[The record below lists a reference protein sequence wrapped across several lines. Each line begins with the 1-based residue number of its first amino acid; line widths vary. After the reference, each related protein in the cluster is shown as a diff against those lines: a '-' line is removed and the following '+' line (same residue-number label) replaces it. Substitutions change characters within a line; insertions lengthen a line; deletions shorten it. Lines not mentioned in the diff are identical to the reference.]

1 MNKNDE
7 EASNNETMDE
17 VDTVGFYMC
26 PDGQATD
33 HYRLVE
39 DHLPTISQHFPAFF
53 LYHFH
58 VYVHIFSIRSPPTF
72 RKIVFVRNIWCLI
85 IMLSLKKLNKTHLH
99 VYIPHMFQL
108 FS

>member
-7 EASNNETMDE
+7 EPSNNETMDE

-39 DHLPTISQHFPAFF
+39 DHLPTISS
-53 LYHFH
+53 
-58 VYVHIFSIRSPPTF
+58 IFQRFSCTISMYMYIYSPFVPLLPSEKLCLSGTF
-72 RKIVFVRNIWCLI
+72 DA
-85 IMLSLKKLNKTHLH
+85 
-99 VYIPHMFQL
+99 
-108 FS
+108 